1 MSNPTFTRQ
10 APADGYNCHI
20 PPKTNR
26 NNSQKRCYI
35 VSIIIR
41 KSHMSSRRI
50 ASLAGL
56 AIGVFGN
63 TGYAEEHPQTIE
75 LESVNVTSD
84 YQYETATSPVQG
96 YRATRSATATKT
108 DTAIQDIP
116 QSISV
121 VPASVLKD
129 LGSNSVE
136 RALEFAGG
144 VSKQNNF
151 GGLTLYEYSIRGFT
165 TSEFYKDGF
174 SANRG
179 YPATPDAANIERSE
193 VLKGP
198 AASLY
203 GRGDPGGTVNIVTKK
218 PQLEAFTTLQ
228 TSAGSWDRY
237 RTALDVNTP
246 LDEEGRLLS
255 RVNLAV
261 EDNNS
266 FRDHVESKR
275 VFVAPSFSW
284 QLNPDTSLLVETE
297 FVRQTST
304 FDRGV
309 VAPNNKWSGVSR
321 STFLGEPDDDIDND
335 NNMVQFALDHQLS
348 DVWSLRLASHYKQG
362 EMSGFASEAR
372 PLNADGRTVNRRY
385 RERDNNWHD
394 SITQLELRGHF
405 DAVGLEHEVLI
416 GTEYENYRKN
426 ERVTTIAGSP
436 YAIDIYNPVYGQP
449 KPNGARSGTD
459 FYEHIE
465 SRALNLQDQIV
476 FTDKLRGMIGA
487 RYEHFDQQVDDFTTN
502 ATSGQRHDAF
512 TQRAGLL
519 YQLTPQVGLFANAS
533 TSFKPNNGLDA
544 AGKTFDPEEGIGYEA
559 GIKSELFDNRL
570 STTLAAFHIEK
581 ENVLALDPGTDTNRA
596 VGKARSQG
604 FDMQF
609 TGQITDAVRIIG
621 AFAYIDAEVTKGDR
635 TIPAGSRILGVAKQ
649 SGSLLSVYEFQEGVL
664 RGSDV
669 GAAYTYVGD
678 RSGQSGTDFE
688 LPAYQTVDLLAH
700 YKASENVTVG
710 LNLNNIFDEK
720 YYERSYSNY
729 WVAPGEP
736 RNFTVSLTLGL

>member
-1 MSNPTFTRQ
+1 
-10 APADGYNCHI
+10 
-20 PPKTNR
+20 
-26 NNSQKRCYI
+26 
-35 VSIIIR
+35 
-41 KSHMSSRRI
+41 MSSRKI
-50 ASLAGL
+50 ASLTSL
-56 AIGVFGN
+56 AIGVLGN
-63 TGYAEEHPQTIE
+63 VSFAEELPQTLE
-75 LESVNVTSD
+75 LDSVNISSD
-84 YQYETATSPVQG
+84 YHYETATSPVQG

-108 DTAIQDIP
+108 DTPIKDIP

-129 LGSNSVE
+129 LGSNNVE
-136 RALEFAGG
+136 RALDYAGG

-179 YPATPDAANIERSE
+179 YPATPDTANIERIE

-218 PQLEAFTTLQ
+218 PQREAFTTLQ

-246 LDEEGRLLS
+246 LDEEGNVLS

-266 FRDHVESKR
+266 FRDYVESSR

-297 FVRQTST
+297 FVRHKST
-304 FDRGV
+304 FDRGI
-309 VAPNNKWSGVSR
+309 VAPNNKWSGMSR
-321 STFLGEPDDDIDND
+321 STFLGEPSDGDIEND
-335 NNMVQFALDHQLS
+335 NNMIQVALDHHLN
-348 DVWSLRLASHYKQG
+348 DVWSLRLASHYKEG
-362 EMSGFASEAR
+362 ELSGYASESRA
-372 PLNADGRTVNRRY
+372 LNPDGRTVNRRY
-385 RERDNNWHD
+385 RERDMNWHD
-394 SITQLELRGHF
+394 SITQLELRGRF
-405 DAVGLEHEVLI
+405 DAMGLEHEVLI

-426 ERVTTIAGSP
+426 ERVTNIGGSN
-436 YAIDIYNPVYGQP
+436 YAIDIYNPVYGQA
-449 KPNGARSGTD
+449 KPNGVRTGTD
-459 FYEHIE
+459 FFEHVE

-476 FTDKLRGMIGA
+476 FTDKLRGMIGV
-487 RYEHFDQQVDDFTTN
+487 RYEHFDQQIDDYTPTATN
-502 ATSGQRHDAF
+502 PTSRQRHDAF
-512 TQRAGLL
+512 TQRAGLI

-544 AGKTFDPEEGIGYEA
+544 SGNTFDPEEGVGYEI
-559 GIKSELFDNRL
+559 GIKSELFDDRL

-581 ENVLALDPGTDTNRA
+581 ENVLTLDPSTNVNRA
-596 VGKARSQG
+596 IGEARSQG
-604 FDMQF
+604 LDLQL
-609 TGQITDAVRIIG
+609 TGQVTDAIRVIG
-621 AFAYIDAEVTKGDR
+621 AFAYIDAEVTKGSG
-635 TIPAGSRILGVAKQ
+635 TIPTGSRILGVAKR
-649 SGSLLSVYEFQEGVL
+649 SGSLLGVYEFQEGVL

-669 GAAYTYVGD
+669 GAAFTYVGD
-678 RSGQSGTDFE
+678 RSGEAGTSFE
-688 LPAYQTVDLLAH
+688 LPAYHTVDLLAH
-700 YKASENVTVG
+700 YKATENVTVG
-710 LNLNNIFDEK
+710 LNLNNLFDEK
-720 YYERSYSNY
+720 YFERSYSNY

-736 RNFTVSLTLGL
+736 RNFTVSLTLNL